1 MKIKF
6 KLSLIIL
13 LAAVILITL
22 LYFVYIFNVK
32 KAFVRQIENQL
43 ESVAEAKYIDINQF
57 IERRTY
63 LIRFICSLDIFKK
76 AFERN
81 EFDKNFL
88 RSVDL
93 LDDKFPTVYEISIID
108 TTGHLLAS
116 TRHDSL
122 PAIAGLQKEAFML
135 AKKNQIYLGEFSYDE
150 QDKLTFYI
158 SSPLFNKDST
168 MVGVVLANMD
178 GNDLMEIMDD
188 STGLGKTGETLLGEK
203 QDSGA
208 VYLVPLRHDRN
219 TTMRYSNNIEG
230 TAINEALMG
239 KSGIAHNV
247 YNYKGQKVFAATRY
261 IKDQGWGLVT
271 QINKNEALKPVKEL
285 SDILILLNLFLVILL
300 TIPAYI
306 IGRFIA
312 KPIERLTETARMIN
326 EGELSERAEI
336 KSGDEIGML
345 GKTFNEMTDK
355 LERKIH
361 ELDRYAYVISHDLKA
376 PLSSIIPL
384 ADFLKEDYKN
394 KPLDAQGNEMLTMI
408 KEKSFDMKKLIDGVL
423 KSAREENKMKEPIK
437 VYDLVNNI
445 VKNLHPPEN
454 IEVQI
459 TKNLPNTVQ
468 YHQVSL
474 IQVFLNLISNAIKYM
489 DKAEG
494 HIIIDCT
501 RQGEYYRF
509 SVSDN
514 GRGIGAEYQS
524 KLFEEFTVAHDDP
537 GISSSGLG
545 LSIVKKIVEENGG
558 KIGVESDLGKG
569 SVFYFTIKA

>member
-13 LAAVILITL
+13 LVAVTLITL

-57 IERRTY
+57 IQRRTY
-63 LIRFICSLDIFKK
+63 LIRFICSLDMFKT

-81 EFDKNFL
+81 KFDKDFL
-88 RSVDL
+88 RSIDL
-93 LDDKFPTVYEISIID
+93 LDDKFPTVHEISIID

-116 TRHDSL
+116 TRHDSM
-122 PAIAGLQKEAFML
+122 PSIERLQREAFML
-135 AKKNQIYLGEFSYDE
+135 AQKNQIYLGEFSYDE
-150 QDKLTFYI
+150 QDKLSFYI
-158 SSPLFNKDST
+158 SSPLYNKDST

-188 STGLGKTGETLLGEK
+188 STGLGKTGETILGERR
-203 QDSGA
+203 DSG
-208 VYLVPLRHDRN
+208 VIYLVPLRHDRS
-219 TTMRYSNNIEG
+219 TTMMYSNDIEG
-230 TAINEALMG
+230 TALNVALLG
-239 KSGIAHNV
+239 KSGIAHEV
-247 YNYKGQKVFAATRY
+247 YNYKGKKVYAATRF
-261 IKDQGWGLVT
+261 IQDQEWGLVT
-271 QINKNEALKPVKEL
+271 QINKEEALKPVKEL
-285 SDILILLNLFLVILL
+285 SDILILLNLFLVIFL

-306 IGRFIA
+306 IGRYIA
-312 KPIERLTETARMIN
+312 KPIEKLTETARRIN
-326 EGELSERAEI
+326 EGELSERAVI

-345 GKTFNEMTDK
+345 GKAFNEMTGK
-355 LERKIH
+355 LEHKIH

-376 PLSSIIPL
+376 PLSSIMPL

-394 KPLDAQGNEMLTMI
+394 KPLDADGKEMLDMI
-408 KEKSFDMKKLIDGVL
+408 KEKSLDMKKLIDGVL
-423 KSAREENKMKEPIK
+423 KSAREEYKMKEPVK
-437 VYDLVNNI
+437 VYDLVHNI
-445 VKNLHPPEN
+445 VQNLHPPEN

-494 HIIIDCT
+494 HIVVDCT

-514 GRGIGAEYQS
+514 GRGIGHEYQN

-545 LSIVKKIVEENGG
+545 LSIVKRIVEENGG
-558 KIGVESDLGKG
+558 NIGVESELGKG
-569 SVFYFTIKA
+569 SVFYFTVKA